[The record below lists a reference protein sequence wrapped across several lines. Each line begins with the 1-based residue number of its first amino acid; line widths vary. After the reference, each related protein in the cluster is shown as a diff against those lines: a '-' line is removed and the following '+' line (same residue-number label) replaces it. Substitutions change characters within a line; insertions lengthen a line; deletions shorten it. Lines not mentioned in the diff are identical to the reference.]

1 VRLYPLL
8 VLAGI
13 VSLFFLTGRVSISG
27 PSADQATTLQDVAM
41 LSAAVK
47 DGDSVPASEG
57 IYALLE
63 RAQRMGGPRGAR
75 LIREQL
81 PSLDARFEA
90 DAPQLRQRL
99 AALELSTAWGR
110 RCRVAFLRAH
120 EQERWFLYTL
130 ANDVSHS
137 RSTWPVVRRYRAR
150 WHRWVK
156 AHGTFVCTFKY

>member
-1 VRLYPLL
+1 MKLYPVLF
-8 VLAGI
+8 LAGI
-13 VSLFFLTGRVSISG
+13 VALVALTGRVSIFRA
-27 PSADQATTLQDVAM
+27 SADPETKLQDVAM
-41 LSAAVK
+41 LSAAAN
-47 DGDSVPASEG
+47 DGDSVRASEG

-81 PSLDARFEA
+81 PSLDARVEA
-90 DAPQLRQRL
+90 DAPQFRQRL
-99 AALELSTAWGR
+99 AALELSTPWGR

-150 WHRWVK
+150 WRPWVK
-156 AHGTFVCTFKY
+156 AHGTVCTFKY